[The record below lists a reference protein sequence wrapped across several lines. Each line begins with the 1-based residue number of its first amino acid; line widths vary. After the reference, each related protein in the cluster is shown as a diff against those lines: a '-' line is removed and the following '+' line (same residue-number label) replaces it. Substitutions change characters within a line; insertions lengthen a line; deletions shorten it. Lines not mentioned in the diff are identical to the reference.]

1 VDAEEDDVPGDEAEN
16 VAPEEEDNVP
26 DEDVTYEPASEN
38 EEDPDTDATSDDEPQ
53 VTASS
58 PYKEG
63 STMHM
68 VHTASGGDE
77 GAYDDQ
83 LAAFAAGGKKVSML
97 ISGTIQHQVGDET
110 IELSTDIKVLPAA
123 LIVEAKQA
131 SAMWSQPFGI
141 TDAVAVGLKGEF
153 PWETKAFPRV
163 VLEGNLG
170 LGKDCESVMG
180 GVAGGQCIYGAT
192 SISLGTDSHEP
203 YLTAKIK
210 ALTMVDLAYWMSLEL
225 DDMEA
230 MAQVLGATAFP
241 EGVSLTYA
249 KIGASAEGL
258 DLMVPDGISLEG
270 KMHVLGYPAASRGTV
285 DAELGLCN
293 IEAEL
298 PAIHLGG
305 VMAMEKDPDAKEP
318 RALINIDKATKSMKV
333 GIQGTL
339 NVLGFEAKGAR
350 IEASAKGF
358 VSVVEGNLF
367 GGAFPARVKL
377 TAPFGS
383 PSKVKFS
390 YQAHLRRGSL
400 TGLVGKLAQKVKDT
414 VLGGLRRLH
423 DAFTPLQ
430 EIAQKLGLGEQAMM
444 KVRSNEV
451 QLYSSHADLDS
462 ELGEAAFWNCL
473 KSNCRGHKRRVARKK
488 QEHVSRHSTR
498 KLLHSAKHGAKQESE
513 ARRLKGELVGV
524 WNQLFRAYT
533 QMSEQAKGFA
543 ALALEVAH
551 SPNDLIRLCGGQ
563 LDGEIST
570 EDAVTAAE
578 VKLSMILRGVEMAED
593 VKMDFGSVDNT
604 VQHVFVTVF
613 KELRRMVNNG
623 QAKGEASECSASIPQ
638 KTMPEVEVIYM
649 QDGGA
654 PKPLPTPKQVKDAQ
668 EPMPGEGEKLHWR
681 GNDELVKEETKE
693 AVQKQKVQRSHHKK
707 VTVKEAHHKQTLAK
721 QKVAALEKKELHVKK
736 LAAEAAKGEQQ
747 KRA

>member
-1 VDAEEDDVPGDEAEN
+1 
-16 VAPEEEDNVP
+16 
-26 DEDVTYEPASEN
+26 
-38 EEDPDTDATSDDEPQ
+38 
-53 VTASS
+53 
-58 PYKEG
+58 
-63 STMHM
+63 
-68 VHTASGGDE
+68 
-77 GAYDDQ
+77 
-83 LAAFAAGGKKVSML
+83 
-97 ISGTIQHQVGDET
+97 
-110 IELSTDIKVLPAA
+110 
-123 LIVEAKQA
+123 
-131 SAMWSQPFGI
+131 
-141 TDAVAVGLKGEF
+141 
-153 PWETKAFPRV
+153 
-163 VLEGNLG
+163 
-170 LGKDCESVMG
+170 
-180 GVAGGQCIYGAT
+180 
-192 SISLGTDSHEP
+192 
-203 YLTAKIK
+203 
-210 ALTMVDLAYWMSLEL
+210 
-225 DDMEA
+225 MEA

-258 DLMVPDGISLEG
+258 DLTVPDGISLEG
-270 KMHVLGYPAASRGTV
+270 KMHVLGYPAAARGQV

-305 VMAMEKDPDAKEP
+305 VIAMEKDPDAKEP
-318 RALINIDKATKSMKV
+318 RALINIDKTTKTTKI

-339 NVLGFEAKGAR
+339 NVLGFEAKDAR

-383 PSKVKFS
+383 LSKVKFS
-390 YQAHLRRGSL
+390 YQANLRRASL

-430 EIAQKLGLGEQAMM
+430 EIAEKLGLGEQAMAN
-444 KVRSNEV
+444 VQSSEV

-473 KSNCRGHKRRVARKK
+473 KSNCRGHKRHVARKK
-488 QEHVSRHSTR
+488 GQHVSRHSAR
-498 KLLHSAKHGAKQESE
+498 KLLHSAQHGAKQESE
-513 ARRLKGELVGV
+513 AQQLKGELLGV
-524 WNQLFRAYT
+524 WNELFRAYT
-533 QMSEQAKGFA
+533 KMSEQSTGFA
-543 ALALEVAH
+543 ALALEVAN
-551 SPNDLIRLCGGQ
+551 SPNDLIRLCGGK

-593 VKMDFGSVDNT
+593 VKMDFGSIDNT

-623 QAKGEASECSASIPQ
+623 QAKGEASECSTSIPQ
-638 KTMPEVEVIYM
+638 KTTPEVEVIYM
-649 QDGGA
+649 QNGGS
-654 PKPLPTPKQVKDAQ
+654 PKPLPTPKQVKHAQ
-668 EPMPGEGEKLHWR
+668 EPMPGEAALHWR
-681 GNDELVKEETKE
+681 SNDELVKEETKE

-721 QKVAALEKKELHVKK
+721 QKAAALEKKELQVKK
-736 LAAEAAKGEQQ
+736 LAAEVAKGEPQ